1 MGFETIPLIFL
12 IMGLTLALV
21 LGLVLPRMAK
31 KEDVR
36 QMVITLALVMAV
48 FTVMVYLL
56 NCLFNI
62 APPVALSAT
71 SFLAKSIVF
80 CT

>member
-1 MGFETIPLIFL
+1 MCFETIPLIFL

-31 KEDVR
+31 KEDIR
-36 QMVITLALVMAV
+36 QMVITLALVMAI

-56 NCLFNI
+56 NCIFNLT
-62 APPVALSAT
+62 PPTALPAT
-71 SFLAKSIVF
+71 SFLVKSIVF
-80 CT
+80 CI

>member
-1 MGFETIPLIFL
+1 MCFETIPLIFL

-36 QMVITLALVMAV
+36 QMAITLALVMTV

-56 NCLFNI
+56 NCIFNI
-62 APPVALSAT
+62 TPPITLSAID
-71 SFLAKSIVF
+71 F
-80 CT
+80 

>member
-1 MGFETIPLIFL
+1 MCFGTIPLIFL

-62 APPVALSAT
+62 TSPIAL
-71 SFLAKSIVF
+71 LAIDF
-80 CT
+80 

>member
-1 MGFETIPLIFL
+1 MCFEAIPLIFL

-62 APPVALSAT
+62 TPPIAL
-71 SFLAKSIVF
+71 LAIDF
-80 CT
+80 